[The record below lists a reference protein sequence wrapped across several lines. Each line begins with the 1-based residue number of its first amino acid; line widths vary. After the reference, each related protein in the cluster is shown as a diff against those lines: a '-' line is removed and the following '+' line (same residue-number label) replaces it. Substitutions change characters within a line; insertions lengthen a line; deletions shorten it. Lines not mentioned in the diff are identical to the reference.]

1 MRRSVLFAALFWALI
16 SCQKPLFDTLPAWYS
31 GTRRAKVQAQEVH
44 DTSETVPPFGKAV
57 YVTAIRFPDWA
68 QWREGDFRGAQAV
81 LFRDSVEIACAPAGS
96 RPDADR
102 LRQWDGHLWTDIADE
117 GHTVIYKDGQA
128 ALTIPEEELF
138 RGFLIENGNVHTLGQ
153 RPGGR
158 GLCYRVNGEEVF
170 STPSGSALGSPSDRE
185 WPGGALMQ
193 DSTGVYYT
201 YGIPLYSGSKV
212 TMEYHTMKGPE
223 EIKEVRETG
232 TGAIYDIRV
241 WNGTVFRSERRNA
254 SSQSLCMVM
263 EDMYLAIDVW
273 EGEQI
278 HECKLVP
285 SGGTIAI
292 KGFSESESY
301 NRMYWL
307 RFRDGNFITD
317 STNGTVDLWVDGPY
331 AAVVTLEDGFVS
343 KILKDNRFHPVETGK
358 YTLTSSR
365 CACLKDGFFAVA
377 LSNATGSSH
386 LLSLDGRWV
395 AMEFNGFFTSITI
408 I

>member
-1 MRRSVLFAALFWALI
+1 MFVALSGALI
-16 SCQKPLFDTLPAWYS
+16 SCQQPLFDAPPRWYG
-31 GTRRAKVQAQEVH
+31 GTRRAREKVQDAA
-44 DTSETVPPFGKAV
+44 DSSALNPSSGKVV

-68 QWREGDFRGAQAV
+68 NWRDGDFRGAEAV
-81 LFRDSVEIACAPAGS
+81 LFRDSVEIACAPAGN

-102 LRQWDGHLWTDIADE
+102 VRQWDGHLWSDIADE
-117 GHTVIYKDGQA
+117 GHTIIYKDGKEA
-128 ALTIPEEELF
+128 FTIPDEELF

-158 GLCYRVNGEEVF
+158 GLCYRVNGEALF
-170 STPSGSALGSPSDRE
+170 STSAGSALGSPSDRE

-201 YGIPLYSGSKV
+201 YGIPFFSGSKV
-212 TMEYHTMKGPE
+212 TMEYHTMKGAD

-263 EDMYLAIDVW
+263 EDMYLAIDIW
-273 EGEQI
+273 EDEDI

-285 SGGTIAI
+285 AKGTIAI
-292 KGFSESESY
+292 KGYSESEGY
-301 NRMYWL
+301 NRMYWI
-307 RFRDGNFITD
+307 RFRDGNYITD
-317 STNGTVDLWVDGPY
+317 KTYGAQDLYLDGY
-331 AAVVTLEDGFVS
+331 VTAVVTLDGGLVS
-343 KILKDNRFHPVETGK
+343 KILKDYTFHPVEPGK
-358 YTLTSSR
+358 YKLTSSR
-365 CACLKDGFFAVA
+365 CACLKDNFFAVA
-377 LSNATGSSH
+377 LSHSTGSRH
-386 LLSLDGRWV
+386 ILSLDGRKV
-395 AMEFNGFFTSITI
+395 EMDFNGFFTSITI